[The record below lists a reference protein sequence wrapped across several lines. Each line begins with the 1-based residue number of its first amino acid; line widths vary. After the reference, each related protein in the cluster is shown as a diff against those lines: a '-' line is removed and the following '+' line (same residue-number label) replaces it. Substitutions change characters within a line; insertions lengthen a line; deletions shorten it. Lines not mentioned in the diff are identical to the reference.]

1 MSKSRNRQSARKP
14 SGASK
19 NGANGSSRQISPADR
34 TTVKSGASVSTA
46 TEEKK
51 PVAKQI
57 PAASATTKSLPS
69 TPVPGKTQTRDAAK
83 YERRQAER
91 QMRYLAQRRARRNK
105 LLAWTV
111 GVLLI
116 VLIGAGVSF
125 WVYQTHQPAHAS
137 STTAAAPF
145 QEAVFDP
152 SYPPVDNV
160 YCDQLEQ
167 SVEHIHAYVTMWIN
181 GQQQSIPQYVG
192 IPQDQSGNATCF
204 YWLHTHDT
212 SGIIHI
218 EAPAKEP
225 FTFGQFLDEWNQQ
238 FNSLGFPSQLL
249 LNTGWTIWV
258 NGQPYHGTLDS
269 IPLAAHNIIT
279 VAYASP
285 KAKPATTYAWN
296 GL

>member
-1 MSKSRNRQSARKP
+1 MSKSKSRQPARKT
-14 SGASK
+14 SGSGK
-19 NGANGSSRQISPADR
+19 SGANGVNKQASAANK
-34 TTVKSGASVSTA
+34 TTVKAGASVSTA

-51 PVAKQI
+51 PAAKPI
-57 PAASATTKSLPS
+57 PAASAATKSLPP
-69 TPVPGKTQTRDAAK
+69 TPAPGRAQTRDAAK

-91 QMRYLAQRRARRNK
+91 QMRYLAQRRARRTK
-105 LLAWTV
+105 ILAWTIGILLVLVV
-111 GVLLI
+111 GGSV
-116 VLIGAGVSF
+116 GF

-137 STTAAAPF
+137 NSPAAAPY
-145 QEAVFDP
+145 QEPVYDT

-167 SVEHIHAYVTMWIN
+167 SVEHIHVYVTMWID

-192 IPQDQSGNATCF
+192 IPQDQSGNTTCF
-204 YWLHTHDT
+204 YWLHTHDS

-225 FTFGQFLDEWNQQ
+225 FTFGQFIDEWNQQ
-238 FNSLGFPSQLL
+238 FNNLGFPSQLL

-258 NGQPYHGTLDS
+258 NGKPYHGTLDS

-279 VAYASP
+279 IAYNSP